1 MRSML
6 YALDVNGSWVNAK
19 LTKYR
24 KHSQFFCG
32 CAERHPVKLVK
43 PSGVLGKRK
52 FTDHFAHVSKKFK
65 SSDTQHVCMSMWR
78 SGESKDHFNA
88 KHMLREMVG
97 LYRFTTFRCIE
108 CRNTHSIYT
117 RGCEVIVEEPS
128 KDRKWRYDCLLRI
141 NGNDVAAL
149 EVLHSHKVTGE
160 KASSVRDSGLEI
172 AEFRAEDIL
181 KLLAV
186 RPTNIVHLENLLVK
200 LGKCQNCLVN
210 AWFAWHRL
218 CLEEELQELIRQDEA
233 IAVHYN
239 NIHEEARRLRIQQEE
254 AITVHQHNMLE
265 RARMFRIQQEAAVLV
280 YERECTLWLRDCFE
294 MESQELIRQEN
305 TSAVYYNNIHEHV
318 AIMQILPVI
327 DRCQGL
333 LMFHLRH
340 GVHIEIPGVGDV
352 ICHKAHK
359 WTHGILVTGFWS
371 SCRLV
376 TNKLCIVLFDGVQGE
391 IEKKY
396 PHPNFNRK
404 FHIFLHCST
413 VLHRLGHY
421 TGSDKT
427 QVVFKDCRWA
437 MLQKFESCQKICAN
451 CGKRGHLSDYCSE
464 QFCMRCGRSG
474 HVRHRCY
481 ARSDVLGREIE

>member
-1 MRSML
+1 MHSKFLTTSMQ
-6 YALDVNGSWVNAK
+6 YALDASGSWANAK
-19 LTKYR
+19 LTEYK
-24 KHSQFFCG
+24 KHSQFFCA
-32 CAERHPVKLVK
+32 CPERHPVKLVK
-43 PSGVLGKRK
+43 PSGVLGKRP
-52 FTDHFAHVSKKFK
+52 FSDYFAHVSKKFK
-65 SSDTQHVCMSMWR
+65 SSDAQHVCMSMWR

-108 CRNTHSIYT
+108 CRDTHSIYT

-128 KDRKWRYDCLLRI
+128 KDRKWRYDCLLRR

-160 KASSVRDSGLEI
+160 KASSVRGSGLEI

-181 KLLAV
+181 KLLTV
-186 RPTNIVHLENLLVK
+186 RPTNIVHIENLLVK
-200 LGKCQNCLVN
+200 FGKCQNCLIN

-218 CLEEELQELIRQDEA
+218 CLDEELQELIRQDEA

-239 NIHEEARRLRIQQEE
+239 NIHEEARRLRIQRE
-254 AITVHQHNMLE
+254 AVVF
-265 RARMFRIQQEAAVLV
+265 A
-280 YERECTLWLRDCFE
+280 YERECTLWLRDCL
-294 MESQELIRQEN
+294 ESELQELIRQEN
-305 TSAVYYNNIHEHV
+305 ASAVYYNNIHEHV

-327 DRCQGL
+327 ERCQGL

-359 WTHGILVTGFWS
+359 WTHGILVTGFLS
-371 SCRLV
+371 SCRLA
-376 TNKLCIVLFDGVQGE
+376 TNKLCIVLFDDVQGE

-396 PHPNFNRK
+396 PHPNFNRR

-413 VLHRLGHY
+413 VIHRLGHY
-421 TGSDKT
+421 TGSDKP
-427 QVVFKDCRWA
+427 QFVFKDCRWA
-437 MLQKFESCQKICAN
+437 ILQKFESSHKICAN
-451 CGKRGHLSDYCSE
+451 CGKRGHLSENCFE
-464 QFCMRCGRSG
+464 RFCMRCGRNG
-474 HVRHRCY
+474 HVRQRCY
-481 ARSDVLGREIE
+481 ARSDILGREIE